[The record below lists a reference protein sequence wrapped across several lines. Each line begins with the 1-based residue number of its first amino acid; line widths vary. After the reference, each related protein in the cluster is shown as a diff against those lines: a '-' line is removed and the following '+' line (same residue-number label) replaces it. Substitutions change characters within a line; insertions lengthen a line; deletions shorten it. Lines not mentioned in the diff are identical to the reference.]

1 MEIALWAGLAV
12 GAVLLIVI
20 AAIYLPA
27 RTVIIIDTQTSTAR
41 AEQRVLGGLG
51 PTIYKRML
59 PATDVGA
66 PIPVFQDVE
75 RIGPALMTPGIAD
88 ATYEAIRRL
97 SALKPKVAAFS
108 LHLNLG
114 DPAQQRV
121 VETAAH
127 ASLAVAP
134 AAIRE
139 RVIVARSELP
149 GAEIS
154 ARFELDVSLSQ
165 INSIYNELV
174 NSRAGREFR
183 KRLKR
188 KPKPAKR
195 PVREVRAS

>member
-12 GAVLLIVI
+12 GVVLLIVV

-27 RTVIIIDTQTSTAR
+27 RTIIIIDTQTSTAR

-51 PTIYKRML
+51 PMVYKRML
-59 PATDVGA
+59 PANDVGT
-66 PIPVFQDVE
+66 PIPVFQDPE

-88 ATYEAIRRL
+88 MTYEAIRRL
-97 SALKPKVAAFS
+97 FALNPKVAAFS
-108 LHLNLG
+108 LHFNLG

-121 VETAAH
+121 VDTAAH

-154 ARFELDVSLSQ
+154 ARFELDASVAQ
-165 INSIYNELV
+165 INSIYNDLL